1 MSKSALDIVPTIS
14 AKEIETNTALA
25 DTQES
30 ARNPKLWTA
39 ALLLALLLIV
49 VFRAAFSAHF
59 LLDDFGMLAIV
70 RFLENPLEPFVRN
83 HIPGGVYY
91 RPLGMMLWWMSERMF
106 GAQAVAHYV
115 VNLVLH
121 AGVAATLWSLI
132 SRFCGNRWVGL
143 VAATCFAFHPIGV
156 GTTLWLSDRFDLLAL
171 LFGLLGLRSA
181 LDFSRNESRR
191 SFWMSI
197 ALLSLSLLSKEIA
210 LSCFAAAAVVWL
222 HAESKP
228 RLATRIRL
236 CLSLVP
242 PVLAYLAIRSYVLVF
257 PGAGLLV
264 GESGAVRLLVD
275 GLGNWFVGWLDYWT
289 YLSRLEGWKE
299 IVSISAL
306 ALLVALVLGAS
317 VRDWSLRR
325 RQAFLAGLA
334 LWLSTGLLQVPLLAH
349 FSVSLEESTDA
360 INTVVSSRYFYSSLA
375 GFLIAM
381 AALLTPF
388 CLARRWAR
396 VGAMIAISMLVVAW
410 LPASQAA
417 ARRYRI
423 ETETQREIVD
433 SAIHAM
439 DKMDIPPS
447 GCQIFLLDT
456 NNWSF
461 AWISDEAIK
470 ATTPNLQR
478 IAGCLIQTEYTPW
491 YHIAIT
497 GPLDS
502 KTLRPLSLSGG
513 MDIASA
519 QQPIGKARFLILNLD
534 SEASLPSDSKA
545 RFLSWQDH
553 TFVDVTDDVM
563 SGRRLPGFV
572 CRRSPKECP

>member
-1 MSKSALDIVPTIS
+1 MSTSALDFVLTIS
-14 AKEIETNTALA
+14 ANEIETNTAFA

-30 ARNPKLWTA
+30 SRNPKLWTA

-91 RPLGMMLWWMSERMF
+91 RPLGMMLWWLSERMF
-106 GAQAVAHYV
+106 GAHAAAHYAV
-115 VNLVLH
+115 DLVLH
-121 AGVAATLWSLI
+121 AGVAAALWSLV

-143 VAATCFAFHPIGV
+143 VAATCFAFHPIGI

-181 LDFSRNESRR
+181 LDFSRNAKAR

-197 ALLSLSLLSKEIA
+197 LLLSLSLLSKEIA

-228 RLATRIRL
+228 DLATRIRL
-236 CLSLVP
+236 CLTLVP
-242 PVLAYLAIRSYVLVF
+242 PVLAYFVIRYLVLVF
-257 PGAGLLV
+257 PGAGMLV
-264 GESGAVRLLVD
+264 GENGAGRLLVD
-275 GLGNWFVGWLDYWT
+275 GLGNWFVGWLDYWS
-289 YLSRLEGWKE
+289 YWSRLGGWKE
-299 IVSISAL
+299 IVSIC
-306 ALLVALVLGAS
+306 ALLVLIVLVMSAS
-317 VRDWSLRR
+317 VRDWNLRR
-325 RQAFLAGLA
+325 RQAFFAGLA

-349 FSVSLEESTDA
+349 FSVRLEESTNA

-381 AALLTPF
+381 AALLTPY

-396 VGAMIAISMLVVAW
+396 LGAMVAISMLIVVW

-423 ETETQREIVD
+423 ETQAQREIVD
-433 SAIHAM
+433 SAIQAM
-439 DKMDIPPS
+439 DRMDIPPS
-447 GCQIFLLDT
+447 GCQVYLLDT

-491 YHIAIT
+491 YHIAIIDR
-497 GPLDS
+497 LDS
-502 KTLRPLSLSGG
+502 ESLRPLSLNGG
-513 MDIASA
+513 MDIADA
-519 QQPIGKARFLILNLD
+519 QQPIGRARFLILNLD
-534 SEASLPSDSKA
+534 SKASLPGNSKA